1 MTFEMEEVISACR
14 IIATQENVDICITSA
29 AQGAA
34 VAGAGAFVCGLFLG
48 PPGLAIGG
56 ALGGLAG
63 SAMSRSYKPLPQIL
77 SEMSQADR
85 RKLYNHMK
93 TALERLEV
101 TDAIVLMAIV
111 SNPQHALRE
120 TVAREFLAYFG
131 NAVVPRQ
138 VA

>member
-1 MTFEMEEVISACR
+1 MTFEVEEVISACR
-14 IIATQENVDICITSA
+14 IIATQANVDICITRS

-34 VAGAGAFVCGLFLG
+34 IAGVGAFVCGVLMG
-48 PPGLAIGG
+48 PPGIAIGG
-56 ALGGLAG
+56 AVGGLAG
-63 SAMSRSYKPLPQIL
+63 SAFSRSYKPLPQIL
-77 SEMSQADR
+77 SEMSQEDR

-93 TALERLEV
+93 EALERLEI
-101 TDAIVLMAIV
+101 TDAILLMAIV
-111 SNPQHALRE
+111 SNPQHAMRE

>member
-1 MTFEMEEVISACR
+1 MTFEVEEVISALR
-14 IIATQENVDICITSA
+14 IIATQENVDICITGA

-34 VAGAGAFVCGLFLG
+34 MAGIGAFVVGVCLG
-48 PPGLAIGG
+48 PPGIAIGG

-63 SAMSRSYKPLPQIL
+63 SALSRSYKPLPQIL

-93 TALERLEV
+93 AALERLEV
-101 TDAIVLMAIV
+101 TDVILLMAIA
-111 SNPQHALRE
+111 SNPEHALRE

-138 VA
+138 LG